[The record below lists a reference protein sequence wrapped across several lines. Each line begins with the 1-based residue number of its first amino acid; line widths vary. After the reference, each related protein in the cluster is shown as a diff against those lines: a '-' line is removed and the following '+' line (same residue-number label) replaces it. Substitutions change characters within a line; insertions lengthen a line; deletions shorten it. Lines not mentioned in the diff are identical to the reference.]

1 MVLNHVANGAGLIIE
16 RPPALNPEI
25 LCHGDLDALD
35 LIAVPERLKER
46 ILEAEKDHVMNRP
59 LAEVMVDAEDVLL
72 VESPEQNP
80 IERLRRDK
88 VVPEGFFNDNASAL
102 STVCLGQLFHDEPK
116 QHGWDGEV
124 VRRPLRGAQLLA
136 DGLKGCRVFI
146 VPINITQQT
155 AELVES
161 RGIHSS

>member
-1 MVLNHVANGAGLIIE
+1 M
-16 RPPALNPEI
+16 NPEI

-35 LIAVPERLKER
+35 LSAVPERLKER

-80 IERLRRDK
+80 IKRLRRNK
-88 VVPEGFFNDNASAL
+88 VVTEGFFNDDSSAL

-116 QHGWDGEV
+116 QRRRDG
-124 VRRPLRGAQLLA
+124 
-136 DGLKGCRVFI
+136 
-146 VPINITQQT
+146 
-155 AELVES
+155 
-161 RGIHSS
+161 

>member
-1 MVLNHVANGAGLIIE
+1 MILNHIADCASLIIE
-16 RPPALNPEI
+16 RASALNSKV
-25 LCHGDLDALD
+25 LCHSNLYALD

-102 STVCLGQLFHDEPK
+102 STVCLGQLFHDEPE
-116 QHGWDGEV
+116 QCRRGGEV
-124 VRRPLRGAQLLA
+124 VRRPLRGA
-136 DGLKGCRVFI
+136 
-146 VPINITQQT
+146 
-155 AELVES
+155 
-161 RGIHSS
+161 

>member
-1 MVLNHVANGAGLIIE
+1 PDRFTIGSYRWLHGQVHQDLEQMILNHVANRAGLIVE
-16 RPPALNPEI
+16 CASALNSEVFR
-25 LCHGDLDALD
+25 HRDLDALD

-88 VVPEGFFNDNASAL
+88 VVP
-102 STVCLGQLFHDEPK
+102 
-116 QHGWDGEV
+116 
-124 VRRPLRGAQLLA
+124 
-136 DGLKGCRVFI
+136 
-146 VPINITQQT
+146 
-155 AELVES
+155 
-161 RGIHSS
+161 